1 MKGIY
6 RYQLVDIDS
15 IFSKNRCLYLWKAPA
30 DPEDH
35 QEVTVYMPVTIL
47 NPSSTAWLWNCSIR
61 QYHLLNTTE
70 GLYNKQSSD
79 NSTTFCVLINAPSVE
94 LHITKRKT
102 GVQCW
107 KQENKSTIFV
117 CIGQALYCCFLHHLL
132 YHYRCTAKMSKKQ
145 KQKKKKQKKTQSLL
159 RPGIYK
165 P

>member
-1 MKGIY
+1 MIQGCSLSLLELGTLEKVKRSSLWFTRRWKNPSYIKEMYSFMKGIY

-47 NPSSTAWLWNCSIR
+47 NPSSTAWLWNCSIG

-117 CIGQALYCCFLHHLL
+117 C
-132 YHYRCTAKMSKKQ
+132 
-145 KQKKKKQKKTQSLL
+145 
-159 RPGIYK
+159 
-165 P
+165 